1 MPVLAGWLTGEQVPN
16 EAIEQTLG
24 AMEKVLALN
33 GGKPARIVQPGMG
46 LVTFSDATLVMQ
58 RNDEPPVLDWVPS
71 RRTFVYR
78 RPLSGLHPL
87 YYIENWPAQGNLL
100 FASEIKAL
108 LVLGVARELHVAA
121 LDALLRFGYVPAP
134 WTMFKSIS
142 IVPAGSILRW
152 QHAKTVVSPS
162 TDFQFEPSTATS
174 PEDTAEQIKTLL
186 IKHTANLLP
195 PHEQWVVLTNS
206 DMPSALIALVASQV
220 SDVEFTFVNYDYK
233 DKEVP
238 MWRGV
243 SRLQLG
249 VQRPLFTIVGHDDP
263 EFWRAVVLQTEAPCV
278 DTRPVALHQLLYGVK
293 KELGVRV
300 ALSGLGGGTLLGKRK
315 ALPKRI
321 RPVFSQDFQQRI
333 QQEARWED
341 TLHARRLQ
349 RRAEQFESEAQKQ
362 YYLDLHT
369 YLPDSVVQ
377 QAVQIA
383 AEETMALRSPYLK
396 SDVMTLL
403 TQLNAS
409 LRNETFLS
417 AIHIKDFDLIE
428 DKQMEL
434 QLQLSVP
441 SLLHIE
447 ESELLQA
454 VLSRE
459 AIQARG
465 IFDVERVE
473 GLLKQKS
480 VSRELIFVVTTQ
492 LFCEMFDVEIQ

>member
-24 AMEKVLALN
+24 AMETVLAIN
-33 GGKPARIVQPGMG
+33 GGMPARIVQPGMG
-46 LVTFSDATLVMQ
+46 LVTFSDATHAMQ
-58 RNDEPPVLDWVPS
+58 HNDESPVLDWVPS

-87 YYIENWPAQGNLL
+87 YYIEDWPAQGNLL

-108 LVLGVARELHVAA
+108 LVLGGARELHVAA
-121 LDALLRFGYVPAP
+121 LDALLRFGFVPAP
-134 WTMFKSIS
+134 WTMFKGIS
-142 IVPAGSILRW
+142 VVPAGSILRW

-162 TDFQFEPSTATS
+162 TDFQFEPSTAS
-174 PEDTAEQIKTLL
+174 PEDTAEHLKTLL
-186 IKHTANLLP
+186 TKNTANLLP

-206 DMPSALIALVASQV
+206 DMPSALITLIASQV
-220 SDVEFTFVNYDYK
+220 SDVEFTFVNFDHK

-238 MWRGV
+238 MWRGI

-249 VQRPLFTIVGHDDP
+249 VKRPLFTIVGHDNP
-263 EFWRAVVLQTEAPCV
+263 EFWRATILQNEAPCV

-293 KELGVRV
+293 SELDVRV
-300 ALSGLGGGTLLGKRK
+300 ALTGLGGGTLLGRRK
-315 ALPKRI
+315 AAPKRI
-321 RPVFSQDFQQRI
+321 RPIFSQDFQQRI
-333 QQEARWED
+333 QQEERWED

-349 RRAEQFESEAQKQ
+349 RRADQFESESQKQ

-369 YLPDSVVQ
+369 YLPDSVVK

-383 AEETMALRSPYLK
+383 TEETMALRSPYLK
-396 SDVMTLL
+396 NDVITLL
-403 TQLNAS
+403 TQLDES

-417 AIHIKDFDLIE
+417 AISINDFTLLD
-428 DKQMEL
+428 DKQTQLPLEL
-434 QLQLSVP
+434 RVP
-441 SLLHIE
+441 SLLRVD
-447 ESELLQA
+447 ESDLLQA

-473 GLLKQKS
+473 ALLKQKS
-480 VSRELIFVVTTQ
+480 VSRELILVFTTQ
-492 LFCEMFDVEIQ
+492 LFCEMLGVDL